1 MVARNFAKLMSYKD
15 EYEVARLHADPAF
28 RQQLKDA
35 FEDGAKLRYNL
46 APPLFS
52 KRDPQTGH
60 LLKREFGPW
69 MGKSFALL
77 ARFKGLRGTAVDIF
91 RYTKERKMDRALID
105 HYEAQ
110 MEMVAAELTPANQPV
125 AVELAAL
132 PPTILGSGHIKAK
145 RAEEVRD

>member
-1 MVARNFAKLMSYKD
+1 MFVCFLMIRRQPRSTRTDTLFPYTTLF
-15 EYEVARLHADPAF
+15 RSADPAF

-69 MGKSFALL
+69 MGKAFALL

-91 RYTKERKMDRALID
+91 SYTEERKMEQIGRA
-105 HYEAQ
+105 H
-110 MEMVAAELTPANQPV
+110 V
-125 AVELAAL
+125 
-132 PPTILGSGHIKAK
+132 
-145 RAEEVRD
+145 